1 MWINQKELLMQAQR
15 QEWLLEIRS
24 LLIDLLER
32 SKEAQTLVPL
42 VIQRRRQLHQPK
54 RNLQRRMLR
63 ELRAALLQKKSKPR
77 LRSLES
83 KQKKPKR
90 EDSLKLKRTS
100 TELVS

>member
-54 RNLQRRMLR
+54 QNLQRRMLR

-83 KQKKPKR
+83 KLKKPKR